1 MALISMEVKF
11 TAGQNKVTVGFSWG
25 VDIRNVH
32 VLCICLSSQKTG
44 LYLKSLATQL
54 VMENA
59 MC

>member
-1 MALISMEVKF
+1 MEVKF